1 MHYTLYAVKIENKL
15 YIPDIYTMPQ
25 MTAIKIRCKRSN
37 FWRQVVDDSATLN
50 ILSRSQVKFQI
61 FYTILF
67 LDK

>member
-1 MHYTLYAVKIENKL
+1 MHYTLYAIKLENKL
-15 YIPDIYTMPQ
+15 DILQIYTMPQ
-25 MTAIKIRCKRSN
+25 MTAIKIRCERSN